1 MTQGGSSSNSNSGK
15 QLVLPWWR
23 EGRVFVSLV
32 ALMTAAVGVRL
43 GSVAA
48 SVSTAL
54 LHFTGVVHNCSAH
67 ASHVAPHTQQTLPL
81 YASMGLGFDNAS
93 IARLFTLRMIGVL
106 VAVVAMAGLSKR
118 FSAR

>member
-1 MTQGGSSSNSNSGK
+1 MTQDGSSNSSSSK

-23 EGRVFVSLV
+23 EGRVLVSLV
-32 ALMTAAVGVRL
+32 ALMTAAIGVRL

-54 LHFTGVVHNCSAH
+54 HTSGSQLHAH
-67 ASHVAPHTQQTLPL
+67 ASQVAPHTQQTLPL